1 MLRRRAGNITEKRQ
15 KGFHFSQHKVK
26 RNKKMKVT
34 IVIEKDQ
41 SGYYAFCPELKGS
54 HSQGD
59 TLEEVL
65 ANIKEAV
72 ELYIET
78 LSPEERQAALARE
91 ILTTS
96 VEVNVA

>member
-1 MLRRRAGNITEKRQ
+1 
-15 KGFHFSQHKVK
+15 
-26 RNKKMKVT
+26 MKVT

-41 SGYYAFCPELKGS
+41 NGYYAFCPELKGC

-65 ANIKEAV
+65 ANIREAV

-78 LSPEERQAALARE
+78 LSPEERQDSLAQE